1 MGKTRY
7 NTVLGRQAFAS
18 NGQLGLM
25 KKQKAPEHQLRSNAI
40 VAAAFVLLPM
50 ILIFTLTGEKAQA
63 NADSVLQTSY
73 SD

>member
-7 NTVLGRQAFAS
+7 NTVLGKQAYAS

-25 KKQKAPEHQLRSNAI
+25 KKQNAPDLQLRSNAVI
-40 VAAAFVLLPM
+40 AAVFLLLPM
-50 ILIFTLTGEKAQA
+50 ILVFTLTGDKAQA
-63 NADSVLQTSY
+63 NAGDVLQYSY